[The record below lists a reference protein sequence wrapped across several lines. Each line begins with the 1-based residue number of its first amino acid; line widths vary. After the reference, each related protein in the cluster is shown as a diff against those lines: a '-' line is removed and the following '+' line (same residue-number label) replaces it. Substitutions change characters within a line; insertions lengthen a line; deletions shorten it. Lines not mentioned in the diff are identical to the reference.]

1 MGRINLLKSGMERER
16 REGGGG
22 GGGGGGG
29 RAFSKEK
36 LSCFVAYVNFA
47 DKIVIICGSVCC
59 FS

>member
-16 REGGGG
+16 ERGGGEGGGG
-22 GGGGGGG
+22 
-29 RAFSKEK
+29 AFSKEK